1 MKKTILVVGATGN
14 QGEAVVQALLKTDFA
29 LRAFVHRH
37 DPKQSQNPKIHKLK
51 VQGIEVTEGDFDDF
65 DSLTH
70 AMNGVYGVFSVINFQ
85 DGGVAK
91 EEERALCLLISWWRR
106 SHQWCSPF

>member
-29 LRAFVHRH
+29 LRAFVRKH

-65 DSLTH
+65 DSLREHFLTQKSR
-70 AMNGVYGVFSVINFQ
+70 V
-85 DGGVAK
+85 D
-91 EEERALCLLISWWRR
+91 
-106 SHQWCSPF
+106 